1 MVKNS
6 IRVYARLK
14 PEIDKIST
22 MNYQVHRRRRKHF
35 DEDFLVISAPQKST
49 EYIDNR
55 PESWN
60 FSFRQIFDVTVGQE
74 DVFINVARP
83 VIISL
88 FDGYNGTVFA
98 YGQTGSGK
106 TYSTTGDL
114 KKFDHCS
121 GILPRTIRNIFEI
134 IKNNSNISYTVEL
147 SYLEIYNEN
156 GYDLLDQKQRQVTSR
171 LEDLPRVEIHEDE
184 LGTLHLKNLGIHRVK
199 NEQEAMD
206 LLFIGETNRITSET
220 PMNPRSSRSHCIFT
234 IILSSKKLNC
244 NNSFNRAKMHLVD
257 LAGSERV
264 YKCAITGTI
273 LTEAKYINLSLH
285 YLEQVIVCLG
295 QENTSHI
302 PYRNSLLTAILRDS
316 LGGNCITN
324 MLANLSISAFNL
336 EETISTCR
344 FAQRVALI
352 RNDVKLILKKEM
364 KTEMDLLK
372 VENDELRKRI
382 DELNGQLESQ
392 RSAERNVDYYKDLVL
407 QRDKEIS
414 LLNSNKTK
422 ITEDKIIE
430 TDKLKLSEIIEKC
443 IVDIFPDDQY
453 EDGKNYS
460 INNIIK
466 NNYYPLRI
474 LYHDTN
480 FDSISLT
487 ESHFDRIEVQKELL
501 NNELSLDLQTN
512 SCTTGMSEETFTN
525 TVDTHMNKLI
535 SQNKFIKNNV
545 SISPVDHQ
553 KSNSDSPKI
562 SFRTPRILRQ
572 LFGMEKKSLRPLSTP
587 NTSTKIFKS
596 FDDEKLISRDSE
608 SELMNL
614 RKFTGDKKINF
625 YKNLIDKKIR
635 QSENKQKPMESHSDK
650 NFIHQLL
657 LTGDPEVDKE
667 IIKLCKAKYL
677 R

>member
-1 MVKNS
+1 MVKNA

-14 PEIDKIST
+14 PEIDKISKL
-22 MNYQVHRRRRKHF
+22 NYQIHKRRRKHL
-35 DEDFLVISAPQKST
+35 DENFLVISAPQKST

-60 FSFRQIFDVTVGQE
+60 FSFRQIFDVTVTQE
-74 DVFINVARP
+74 DIFINVARP

-106 TYSTTGDL
+106 TYTITGDS
-114 KKFDHCS
+114 KKFDDCS
-121 GILPRTIRNIFEI
+121 GILPRTICNIFEI

-184 LGTLHLKNLGIHRVK
+184 LGTLHLKNLSIHRVK

-244 NNSFNRAKMHLVD
+244 NSYNRAKMHLVD
-257 LAGSERV
+257 LAG
-264 YKCAITGTI
+264 
-273 LTEAKYINLSLH
+273 
-285 YLEQVIVCLG
+285 
-295 QENTSHI
+295 
-302 PYRNSLLTAILRDS
+302 NSLLTAILRDS

-352 RNDVKLILKKEM
+352 RNDVKLILRKEM

-392 RSAERNVDYYKDLVL
+392 RSTERNVDYYKDLVL
-407 QRDKEIS
+407 QRDKEIL

-443 IVDIFPDDQY
+443 IVDIFPDDYQY

-460 INNIIK
+460 INNILK

-487 ESHFDRIEVQKELL
+487 ESHLDRCEVQKELL
-501 NNELSLDLQTN
+501 NNELTLNLQTN
-512 SCTTGMSEETFTN
+512 SCSTGMDEEIFTN
-525 TVDTHMNKLI
+525 SVDTHMNKLI
-535 SQNKFIKNNV
+535 PQNKFIKNNV
-545 SISPVDHQ
+545 SIISLVDHQ
-553 KSNSDSPKI
+553 KSNSDSLKI
-562 SFRTPRILRQ
+562 NFRTPRILRQ
-572 LFGMEKKSLRPLSTP
+572 LFSIEKKSPRPLSTP
-587 NTSTKIFKS
+587 NTSTKIFKN

-608 SELMNL
+608 SELINL
-614 RKFTGDKKINF
+614 RKFTGGKKINF
-625 YKNLIDKKIR
+625 RKNLIDNEICL
-635 QSENKQKPMESHSDK
+635 SENKQKSHSDNYVTNILTDEEMTGK
-650 NFIHQLL
+650 NFIHPLL
-657 LTGDPEVDKE
+657 LTGDPEIDEE
-667 IIKLCKAKYL
+667 IIALCKAKCL